1 MNHIWKGKIPPKIK
15 IFMWFLEN
23 NVLLTKENLVSRNWT
38 GDISCGFCSKFESTN
53 HLFFTCHTAR
63 SVWGGGGGG
72 APIELTRIMSL
83 QIWSSVGLGLT
94 VISMILKR
102 SEVLGLL
109 PFVGLYGK
117 PEIMC
122 TLKIL

>member
-63 SVWGGGGGG
+63 LVWGCVDKCINSNNVPKNLEQCWAWLNCSLNDAKEIGIIG
-72 APIELTRIMSL
+72 ASAICWAL
-83 QIWSSVGLGLT
+83 
-94 VISMILKR
+94 
-102 SEVLGLL
+102 
-109 PFVGLYGK
+109 
-117 PEIMC
+117 
-122 TLKIL
+122 